1 MTIQMPETTPSVL
14 RSLYIGRFSRI
25 FLASLVVV
33 LLAACDRP
41 RLGADFCPQGEA
53 PPRNTILLLD
63 TSDPLTAEHREV
75 FRRLV
80 REMTQSPSGDGDSS
94 EFYVAE
100 GEALIV
106 YELSDDLDQLEP
118 FVSICNPGGNP
129 RDWTW
134 IRDLFEGRVIARRRW
149 EQFIGS
155 LEQLLE
161 DLFTD
166 AESASASQ
174 SPIIESLGV
183 IVPRHA
189 PSRRTASANARTHL
203 IIYSDLL
210 QHTDALSHYGPY
222 PLAEELRSNVNLQ
235 HLLTDLA
242 GVDVSLYRLERAQYG
257 RWQSADHYYWWTS
270 FVDVLD
276 GYLIHQESI

>member
-1 MTIQMPETTPSVL
+1 MLAPFAL
-14 RSLYIGRFSRI
+14 RSLCILRMSRI
-25 FLASLVVV
+25 FCALLVVFF
-33 LLAACDRP
+33 LAACDRP
-41 RLGADFCPQGEA
+41 RLGPDFCPQVEE

-75 FRRLV
+75 FRRLI
-80 REMTQSPSGDGDSS
+80 REMTQSPSGDEDSS
-94 EFYVAE
+94 EFYVAT

-106 YELSDDLDQLEP
+106 YELSEDIDLLQP
-118 FVSICNPGGNP
+118 FLSICNPGGNP

-134 IRDLFEGRVIARRRW
+134 IRDLIEGRVIARRRW

-155 LEQLLE
+155 LEQVLE
-161 DLFTD
+161 ELFAD
-166 AESASASQ
+166 AESSSAAR

-189 PSRRTASANARTHL
+189 ASRRTASANAPRTHL

-222 PLAEELRSNVNLQ
+222 PLAEELRSDVNLQ

-270 FVDVLD
+270 LVDVLD
-276 GYLIHQESI
+276 GYLIYQDSI